1 MAVGARLV
9 RVRAR
14 MRPDE
19 LSEQAV
25 TRAEPLPEELAVER
39 GGEDRRAAAAEI
51 LRDSEE
57 RIAEAVEG
65 NAPSDAAT
73 ERRQSEETTS

>member
-1 MAVGARLV
+1 
-9 RVRAR
+9 

-19 LSEQAV
+19 LSERAA
-25 TRAEPLPEELAVER
+25 TRAEPLPEERAVED
-39 GGEDRRAAAAEI
+39 GGEDRRAGAAEI

-57 RIAEAVEG
+57 RVVEAWEG